1 MEERRKHKRLDLE
14 VMVELERLDEESVT
28 TLKYVHVEVTDISRS
43 GLGFKSKADLEIGSY
58 YDTRIQIW
66 TKEVVDAVIEI
77 VRRDALPEGGYK
89 YGCRF
94 IGMPDTDAL
103 KIDIYQ
109 IFNDLLKNRGSDTTM
124 QEYIAMSFQKIKSS
138 TSRCFDISTAAL
150 HIIAMLFML
159 MDHLWATLLP
169 AQEWLT
175 CVGRIAFPIFAF
187 MSVEG
192 YFHTHNFKK
201 YLLRMLVF
209 AVISEIPFDLMYGG
223 TWFYPVHQNVI
234 WTFILGLLGIHIM
247 ETVRKKKKTPVFVLT
262 AILVTIAGGLLGTL
276 TMVDYYGIG
285 VLTVFIFYFFRGRK
299 WWCLLGQIA
308 ALYWVNVELLGG
320 LMYPVRLFGMEFE
333 LCQQGLALLALVP
346 IWLYRGRQG
355 YHSKP
360 FQYFCYAFYPVH
372 MLILVLILGFVNR

>member
-1 MEERRKHKRLDLE
+1 
-14 VMVELERLDEESVT
+14 
-28 TLKYVHVEVTDISRS
+28 
-43 GLGFKSKADLEIGSY
+43 
-58 YDTRIQIW
+58 
-66 TKEVVDAVIEI
+66 
-77 VRRDALPEGGYK
+77 
-89 YGCRF
+89 
-94 IGMPDTDAL
+94 
-103 KIDIYQ
+103 
-109 IFNDLLKNRGSDTTM
+109 
-124 QEYIAMSFQKIKSS
+124 MSFQKIKSS

-234 WTFILGLLGIHIM
+234 WTFILGLLGIHII

-299 WWCLLGQIA
+299 WWCLPGQIA

-333 LCQQGLALLALVP
+333 LCQQGLALLALVL

>member
-1 MEERRKHKRLDLE
+1 MMDVYIDGEKVDSVNTQQSPRKMGAILYTTPDLE
-14 VMVELERLDEESVT
+14 YGTHTIKLARVT
-28 TLKYVHVEVTDISRS
+28 KALGISKIWYADGS
-43 GLGFKSKADLEIGSY
+43 G
-58 YDTRIQIW
+58 
-66 TKEVVDAVIEI
+66 
-77 VRRDALPEGGYK
+77 
-89 YGCRF
+89 
-94 IGMPDTDAL
+94 
-103 KIDIYQ
+103 
-109 IFNDLLKNRGSDTTM
+109 IFTM
-124 QEYIAMSFQKIKSS
+124 KQSEY
-138 TSRCFDISTAAL
+138 
-150 HIIAMLFML
+150 
-159 MDHLWATLLP
+159 
-169 AQEWLT
+169 
-175 CVGRIAFPIFAF
+175 
-187 MSVEG
+187 
-192 YFHTHNFKK
+192 
-201 YLLRMLVF
+201 
-209 AVISEIPFDLMYGG
+209 DLMYGG

-285 VLTVFIFYFFRGRK
+285 VLTVFIFYFFHGRK